1 MTTHFYITPYPPAEW
16 EERTTDLV
24 IDPAHYKELLFQKWP
39 NAKILQETPDF
50 LVFGIPMPNSE
61 VYLYGHVRKF
71 WACLETPFEEFFLWH
86 RSVISSDCQ
95 LFLFRTSSWDAL
107 ELKLD
112 TTLEEVKAFIGRV

>member
-24 IDPAHYKELLFQKWP
+24 INPAHYKELLFQKWP
-39 NAKILQETPDF
+39 NAKIFKETSTV
-50 LVFGIPMPNSE
+50 LAFGILMPNSE
-61 VYLYGHVRKF
+61 VYIYGRVKKF
-71 WACLETPFEEFFLWH
+71 WVCLETRFEEFFLWH
-86 RSVISSDCQ
+86 RSVIPSDYQ

-112 TTLEEVKAFIGRV
+112 TTIEEVKAFFSK